1 MKGMS
6 AEGSTFHRV
15 SYYCWTVVTLALMFG
30 FGYLPPF
37 GSLEHLGM
45 QVLGVFMGLLV
56 GWLTVG
62 FVWPSLLAIVAL
74 GLSDYTSFTGA
85 FKAGFGNNTTVII
98 LLMFIFAAYL
108 NQAGVSDFIAKWF
121 LSRRSL
127 IGHPWRFTFAIWLSA
142 YLICVATYVYP
153 AILLMWNITYDICLR
168 LGYKQGDRYP
178 MVVCIG
184 VVVFAGLGYQALPIK
199 AIALMTYGAL
209 TSVSGGAYGLHFLGY
224 TVFLL
229 VFTVLSALIFL
240 AVVKYLLKPDM
251 TLLEQIDEQTFAQY
265 RTERMLP
272 ETKRALWALIAF
284 IVLMVLSCVIPKTF
298 PVLGPALR
306 SFTVLGCITVLLA
319 ALQIIHVDGQP
330 VMDFTRA
337 AQSKDISWQ
346 TVIMFA
352 GTMPVADAMTSEEVG
367 IMACLQQTL
376 TPYFSIM
383 TPLVFTVA
391 IITVS
396 IIATQFLHN
405 VVICVMMVPIMYV
418 FAPSIGASPAVLA
431 LMISVACCCATA
443 TPAASAPAA
452 MEFLNTAWIRTRT
465 LYWLNTLLVAGNLLT
480 LIVLIPLAKWLVG

>member
-1 MKGMS
+1 MS
-6 AEGSTFHRV
+6 VETAQFRKL
-15 SYYCWTVVTLALMFG
+15 SYYGWTVVTLALMFG
-30 FGYLPPF
+30 FGYLPPV
-37 GSLEHLGM
+37 GWLSHLGM
-45 QVLGVFMGLLV
+45 QVLGIFMGLLV
-56 GWLTVG
+56 GWLSVG

-74 GLSDYTSFTGA
+74 GLTEYTSFTGA

-127 IGHPWRFTFAIWLSA
+127 VGHPWRFTFAIWISA
-142 YLICVATYVYP
+142 YVICVATYVYP

-178 MVVCIG
+178 MAVCIG

-209 TSVSGGAYGLHFLGY
+209 TSVSGGAYGLNFLGY
-224 TVFLL
+224 SVFLL
-229 VFTVLSALIFL
+229 IFTVLSALIFF
-240 AVVKYLLKPDM
+240 AVVKYLLKPDL
-251 TLLEQIDEQTFAQY
+251 TLLEQIDEHTFAEY
-265 RTERMLP
+265 RSQEMRP
-272 ETKRALWALIAF
+272 ETKRALYALAAF
-284 IVLMVLSCVIPKTF
+284 IVLMVLSCLIPKTF
-298 PVLGPALR
+298 PILGPALR

-319 ALQIIHVDGQP
+319 ALQIIHVEGQP

-337 AQSKDISWQ
+337 AQSKDISWA
-346 TVIMFA
+346 TIIMFA
-352 GTMPVADAMTSEEVG
+352 GTMPIADAMTSSEVG
-367 IMACLQQTL
+367 IMAVLQETL
-376 TPYFSIM
+376 TPYFSVM
-383 TPLVFTVA
+383 SPFVFSVA
-391 IITVS
+391 IIAVS

-418 FAPSIGASPAVLA
+418 FAPAIGASPAVLA
-431 LMISVACCCATA
+431 LMISVACCCASA

-452 MEFLNTAWIRTRT
+452 MEFLNTAWIKTKT

-480 LIVLIPLAKWLVG
+480 LVVLLPLAQWLVG

>member
-1 MKGMS
+1 MS
-6 AEGSTFHRV
+6 SEGSAFNKAA
-15 SYYCWTVVTLALMFG
+15 YYIWTIITIALMFG
-30 FGYLPPF
+30 FAYLPPL
-37 GSLEHLGM
+37 GALSPLGM
-45 QVLGVFMGLLV
+45 QVLGIFIGLLV
-56 GWLTVG
+56 GWLSVG

-74 GLSDYTSFTGA
+74 GLTDYTSFTGA

-121 LSRRSL
+121 LSRRFL
-127 IGHPWRFTFAIWLSA
+127 VGHPWRFTLAIWLSA
-142 YLICVATYVYP
+142 YVICVATYVYP

-209 TSVSGGAYGLHFLGY
+209 SSVSGGLYGLDFLGY
-224 TVFLL
+224 TLFL
-229 VFTVLSALIFL
+229 VIFTVLSVLIFM
-240 AVVKYLLKPDM
+240 AVVKYLLKPDL
-251 TLLEQIDEQTFAQY
+251 TLLQQIDEHTFAQY
-265 RTERMLP
+265 RSQKLPP
-272 ETKRALWALIAF
+272 ETKRALLALAAF
-284 IVLMVLSCVIPKTF
+284 IVLMVVSSLIPKTF
-298 PVLGPALR
+298 PIVGAALR
-306 SFTVLGCITVLLA
+306 SFTVLGCITVLLV
-319 ALQIIHVDGQP
+319 ALQIVHADGQP
-330 VMDFTRA
+330 IMDFTRA
-337 AQSKDISWQ
+337 AQSKDISWP

-352 GTMPVADAMTSEEVG
+352 GTMPIADAMTSDEVG
-367 IMACLQQTL
+367 IMAVLQQTL
-376 TPYFSIM
+376 TPYFSVM
-383 TPLVFTVA
+383 SPFVFTVA
-391 IITVS
+391 IIAVS

-418 FAPSIGASPAVLA
+418 FAPAIGASPTVLA
-431 LMISVACCCATA
+431 LMISVACCCASA

-452 MEFLNTAWIRTRT
+452 MEFLNTAWIRTKT